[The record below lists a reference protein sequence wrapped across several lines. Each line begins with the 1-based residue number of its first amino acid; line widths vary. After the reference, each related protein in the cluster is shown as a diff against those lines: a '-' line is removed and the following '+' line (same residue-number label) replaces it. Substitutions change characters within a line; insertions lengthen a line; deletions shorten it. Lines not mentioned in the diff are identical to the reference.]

1 MKLPKPPGHTCPRI
15 DEAQRYMRRL
25 AWRVRNK
32 PDTTEDEIQVLL
44 REGLAVL
51 EQVREENRQLRAA
64 YYAMKGAKE
73 ARQPA

>member
-1 MKLPKPPGHTCPRI
+1 MELPKPPGHTCPRI

-32 PDTTEDEIQVLL
+32 PDTTEDEVQVLL

-51 EQVREENRQLRAA
+51 EQVREENKQLRAA
-64 YYAMKGAKE
+64 YYVMKGAKS
-73 ARQPA
+73 

>member
-1 MKLPKPPGHTCPRI
+1 
-15 DEAQRYMRRL
+15 MRRL